1 MFFAL
6 SVASILF
13 LFGIGYGLTAFL
25 LPEGE
30 DASPAEK
37 FPFVLTTGLLANH
50 LLILLTPSLT
60 VSLYAGAMLAGCSA
74 ILFAIRRKG
83 RLRPVRTGSLFPPA
97 AAAFVLLLYYF
108 TLLIDPL
115 EDWDARSIWFF
126 HARMIWSAGTAGMSA
141 GWDHPAIRFSHVDYP
156 ILIPAL
162 AAQGSHLLGYWNEYA
177 PKLSL
182 FLVLIPPVCWVFTF
196 FSRSLSFLFLLLVF
210 PFGLKDFLLSGS
222 MDGCVAFYAA
232 VSMLLFGRYFQR
244 GRPLDGMAGIS
255 CLAMAGNVKNEGL
268 LIGLIGIFAVAAAGI
283 LSRRFRLA
291 DFKGFFRPGR
301 IAWLAAIL
309 SPGVIWSVYYKSKW
323 GLASDLQLGKA
334 AALDRMIH
342 RVWDGVS
349 LPHILKATFFN
360 QETTLWLAVAAF
372 AVCLAAL
379 AVSRRRTLGWVPA
392 LATAVLYYGCIVLV
406 FLLIPND
413 PTARAF
419 SSMYRTMLTATGCMI
434 VATYF
439 VLKEL
444 EEAPASRRPAE
455 PPSLTSA

>member
-1 MFFAL
+1 LFFAL

-25 LPEGE
+25 FPEGE
-30 DASPAEK
+30 DASRGEK
-37 FPFVLTTGLLANH
+37 FPLVLTTSLLANH
-50 LLILLTPSLT
+50 LLILMAPSLT

-74 ILFAIRRKG
+74 ILIAIRRKG
-83 RLRPVRTGSLFPPA
+83 HLRPVRTGSLFPPA
-97 AAAFVLLLYYF
+97 MAAFVLLLYYC

-126 HARMIWSAGTAGMSA
+126 HARMIWSAGTVGMSA
-141 GWDHPAIRFSHVDYP
+141 GWDDPAIRFSHVDYP

-162 AAQGSHLLGYWNEYA
+162 AAQGAHLLGYWNEYA
-177 PKLSL
+177 PKLAL

-196 FSRSLSFLFLLLVF
+196 FSRSFSFLFLLLFF

-244 GRPLDGMAGIS
+244 GRPIDGMAGIC
-255 CLAMAGNVKNEGL
+255 CLVMAGNIKNEGL
-268 LIGLIGIFAVAAAGI
+268 LIGLIGIFAVAATGI
-283 LSRRFRLA
+283 LFRRFGLA
-291 DFKGFFRPGR
+291 DLKGCFRPGR
-301 IAWLAAIL
+301 VAWLAAIL
-309 SPGVIWSVYYKSKW
+309 SPGVLWSVYYKMKW
-323 GLASDLQLGKA
+323 GLANDLQLGTA
-334 AALDRMIH
+334 AAVDRMIR
-342 RVWDGVS
+342 RVWDWVS

-372 AVCLAAL
+372 AVSFAAL
-379 AVSRRRTLGWVPA
+379 AVSRRRTVGWVPA
-392 LATAVLYYGCIVLV
+392 LVTAFAYYGCIVLI

-444 EEAPASRRPAE
+444 EESPAE
-455 PPSLTSA
+455 RRLEERRSLSTA